1 LIACEILPAVALP
14 AVSSGIFE
22 LGVFGLNCLSDPQF
36 LSLKGFAYSD
46 ALLLGLVDVLQVVE
60 GLGVEI

>member
-1 LIACEILPAVALP
+1 MALP

-22 LGVFGLNCLSDPQF
+22 LGVFGLSCLSDPQF